1 MTVETRSDSGCGKSL
16 LEARVEKETTVC
28 VYVGSVCKWHVC
40 VVCVLVCVWCMW
52 CGGNVFVYSVHVCI
66 CMWCV

>member
-28 VYVGSVCKWHVC
+28 VYVGSVCKACVGLC
-40 VVCVLVCVWCMW
+40 VVYVVWGKC
-52 CGGNVFVYSVHVCI
+52 VCI
-66 CMWCV
+66 